1 MKAIGI
7 VFLYDRTLG
16 TPELVSKNFSSHF
29 SNVSENLVL
38 EGLLEL
44 PDLKFILDNK
54 NIYWAGIKEN
64 FQEIQKNENMIGKL
78 AWRIF
83 KDYSGIESS
92 EEVKSLI
99 YETNNSP
106 WNFTLM
112 VCVLF
117 KQEGE
122 VFKTEIS

>member
-7 VFLYDRTLG
+7 VFLYDRALG
-16 TPELVSKNFSSHF
+16 TPELVSKDFSAQF

-54 NIYWAGIKEN
+54 NIFWGGIKEN
-64 FQEIQKNENMIGKL
+64 FQEIQENENMIGRL

-99 YETNNSP
+99 YKANDAP

-112 VCVLF
+112 VCVLYE
-117 KQEGE
+117 QGL
-122 VFKTEIS
+122 